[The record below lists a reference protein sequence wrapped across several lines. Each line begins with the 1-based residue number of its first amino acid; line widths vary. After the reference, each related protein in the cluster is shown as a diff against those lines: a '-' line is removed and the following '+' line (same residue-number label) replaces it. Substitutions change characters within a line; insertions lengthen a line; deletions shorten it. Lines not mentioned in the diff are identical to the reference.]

1 MFKLFRRISYG
12 VIPRS
17 DRPWEEDPTSNAPRV
32 RRKRRL
38 SSTERDPEEEQAHKK
53 KARGDSA
60 TPSVADA
67 EGKSLVPTPQVDT
80 QEVKDVTQGVEEVV
94 LDGKDVGI
102 SSADVAA
109 PETIPLPDE
118 KSGELN
124 EPTSDATSSSSEASS
139 APVDESSKI
148 FAKQPTT
155 NASDESPDVAS
166 LDNWPPETTQ
176 NLKALETS
184 PTPPVQTASGCSND
198 VTTTE

>member
-17 DRPWEEDPTSNAPRV
+17 DRPWEEDPTSNAPQV

-38 SSTERDPEEEQAHKK
+38 SSIERDPEEEQAHKK

-67 EGKSLVPTPQVDT
+67 EGKFLVPTPQVDT

-94 LDGKDVGI
+94 LDGKDDGT
-102 SSADVAA
+102 SADVAA

-118 KSGELN
+118 KSGELD
-124 EPTSDATSSSSEASS
+124 EPISDATSSSLEAPSTS
-139 APVDESSKI
+139 VEESSKI
-148 FAKQPTT
+148 FSEQPTT
-155 NASDESPDVAS
+155 TTSDESPGVAS

-176 NLKALETS
+176 NPKALEAS
-184 PTPPVQTASGCSND
+184 PTPHVQTASGSSND
-198 VTTTE
+198 VTTKE